1 MTAILAIA
9 ALHHSR
15 TAGYSD
21 LYEAMGYHDRCLHM
35 MVPMLSDPNRLN
47 DDCVLFTTVILHLY
61 EDLDCKLFLLSP
73 CLQSMLTHAP
83 QSWQ

>member
-15 TAGYSD
+15 IASDGD

-35 MVPMLSDPNRLN
+35 MVPMLSDPDRLN
-47 DDCVLFTTVILHLY
+47 DDCVLVTTVILHLY
-61 EDLDCKLFLLSP
+61 EDLDCKCPILFP
-73 CLQSMLTHAP
+73 YLQSMLTHAT